1 MLRMCFFGWVIL
13 CCVSTLFAQV
23 TLVNSGEVIKKGVV
37 LYDSGKYQQAI
48 NEFLKVHPSD
58 TNYVYMQSELALA
71 CLGNKSYD
79 SVVQICETA
88 TKKPSQYRAH
98 MLKSWAIALDRAGKL
113 EESISVFKKGIDDY
127 PFSHS
132 MHFNLGVTYFN
143 AKKYDDA
150 EKSLM
155 RALEINPY
163 HAGANLNLA
172 KLSALRGR
180 KAQAMLSLGVYLS
193 VQEGDNSS
201 LVYLERLSKNEIEDE
216 GSLPDETVNPFGKLD
231 RILKAK
237 VALEKGFKNKVD
249 VDAALVKQMQLLIDQ
264 LPAKDDSNFWCR
276 FYYPFYERLK
286 SNGLIE
292 PFLYHI
298 LSSSS
303 IQSVPKW
310 KAKNK
315 KELQAFY
322 DAANA
327 ALSDVRSRIIAPS
340 KFGYSGAVN
349 AWHSDNRALE
359 AIGEMTNDKRVG
371 KWHFFNDVTQELT
384 AEGEFDANGE
394 KIGIWKYYFPNG
406 VKKSFADHN
415 TGLIEFFT
423 EEGSPDSKYYLKN
436 GKTDGEVEIFYACGT
451 LKEKLHYK
459 EGKRE
464 GDGATFFASG
474 AKESTYTFKNDLMTG
489 VYRSY
494 YSNGQ
499 LKTLENFNEGQLDGD
514 FTSYYADGKLERKGK
529 YRNGKSEGE
538 WLYYHDNGRLEK
550 KGTFVNGTSIGEW
563 KFYDRDGDLDEI
575 RPLNQNGDIEGEA
588 KIYHKS
594 KLILTISYRN
604 QMPVEYRFLDT
615 TGKQI
620 SKSGDKSGTYFL
632 KGYLH
637 TGELAYEGQMTK
649 GKRTGQWKTYYHS
662 GALKYLANYKNDQLD
677 GTWTEFFKN
686 GHKKELYTY
695 KDGELNGLFQEFY
708 IHGTLK
714 AEGYFLNGRREQLW
728 TWYYSNGE
736 KESEEYYL
744 FGQLNGRDR
753 DYKEDGKISSETN
766 YEKDKVQRLTYFD
779 KQGNPISSREL
790 KNMQEPLSIRFSN
803 KQIDWETNY
812 TCGELSG
819 GFKRYYP
826 GGQMLLEF
834 TYLNGLREGPLKS
847 YSIAGNKESEGQYV
861 NGTSHGVWRWY
872 SPNGKVSSEAFYI
885 YNKRDSLWT
894 YYYQDGTVNTRITYK
909 NDVRQGIT
917 QVYNPEGILLLEKL
931 FDNGDL
937 VSYRVQTKDGNMS
950 EWKKF
955 TGVEEA
961 LVAYFANGKLAY
973 QEPYKNGLIHG
984 QLKEYYQSGQI
995 YSETGFE
1002 NGDYHG
1008 GFEEYHSNG
1017 KLKTKGKYIR
1027 DNAEGA
1033 WLYYNENGSLLKSE
1047 NYRAGTLDGQYIE
1060 YQNGKKVR
1068 EFIYWCG
1075 SIENQVE
1082 K

>member
-1 MLRMCFFGWVIL
+1 MTKKSFLFFAACICWNSL
-13 CCVSTLFAQV
+13 LSQV
-23 TLVNSGEVIKKGVV
+23 QLVNSGDVIKKGVA
-37 LYDSGKYQQAI
+37 LYDSGKYQLAI

-71 CLGNKSYD
+71 CLANKSYD
-79 SVVQICETA
+79 SVVQICESA
-88 TKKPSQYRAH
+88 TKKRSRYRAH
-98 MLKSWAIALDRAGKL
+98 MLKSWAIALDKAGKL
-113 EESISVFKKGIDDY
+113 EESVSVFKKGIEDY

-150 EKSLM
+150 EKCLI

-193 VQEGDNSS
+193 VQESDNAS
-201 LVYLERLSKNEIEDE
+201 LVYLERLSKNEIDDE
-216 GSLPDETVNPFGKLD
+216 GSLPDETVNAFGKLD

-249 VDAALVKQMQLLIDQ
+249 VDVALVKQMQLLIDQ
-264 LPAKDDSNFWCR
+264 LPAKDNSNFWCR

-310 KAKNK
+310 QAKNK

-327 ALSDVRSRIIAPS
+327 ALSDVRSKIIAPS
-340 KFGYSGAVN
+340 KFGYSGAVK
-349 AWHSDNRALE
+349 AWHADSRALE
-359 AIGEMTNDKRVG
+359 AIGETTNDTRVG
-371 KWHFFNDVTQELT
+371 KWYFFDEATQELT
-384 AEGEFDANGE
+384 AEGEFDTKGE

-406 VKKSFADHN
+406 AKKSITDQN
-415 TGLIEFFT
+415 TGLTEFFT
-423 EEGSPDSKYYLKN
+423 EEGGADSKYYLKN
-436 GKTDGEVEIFYACGT
+436 GKTEGEVEIFYTCGI
-451 LKEKLHYK
+451 LKEKLNYK

-464 GDGATFFASG
+464 GEGATFYASG

-489 VYRSY
+489 VYQSY

-499 LKTLENFNEGQLDGD
+499 LKTHENLNGGQLDGA
-514 FTSYYADGKLERKGK
+514 FASYYADGKLERKGK
-529 YRNGKSEGE
+529 YINGKAEGE
-538 WLYYHDNGRLEK
+538 WLYYHDNGKLEK
-550 KGTFVNGTSIGEW
+550 KGAFVNGTSVGEW
-563 KFYDRDGDLDEI
+563 KFYDRNGDLDEI

-588 KIYHKS
+588 KIYNKD
-594 KLILTISYRN
+594 KLILTILYRN
-604 QMPVEYRFLDT
+604 QMPIEYRFFDT
-615 TGKQI
+615 AGNQI

-649 GKRTGQWKTYYHS
+649 GKRTGEWKTYYHS
-662 GALKYLANYKNDQLD
+662 GALKYLANYKNDQLE
-677 GTWTEFFKN
+677 GAWTEFFKN
-686 GHKKELYTY
+686 GNKKESYTY

-708 IHGTLK
+708 VHGTLK
-714 AEGYFLNGRREQLW
+714 AEGNFLNGRREQLW
-728 TWYYSNGE
+728 TWYYSNGK

-753 DYKEDGKISSETN
+753 DYKEDGKIANETN
-766 YEKDKVQRLTYFD
+766 YEKDKVQSLAYFD
-779 KQGNPISSREL
+779 KQGNIIGSREL
-790 KNMQEPLSIRFSN
+790 KEMQEPFSLRFSN
-803 KQIDWETNY
+803 KQLEWETNY

-826 GGQMLLEF
+826 NGKVLLEF
-834 TYLNGLREGPLKS
+834 TYLNGLREGPLRS
-847 YSIAGNKESEGQYV
+847 YSISGNKESEGQYV
-861 NGTSHGVWRWY
+861 NGTSHALWRWY
-872 SPNGKVSSEAFYI
+872 SQSGRVSSEAFYV
-885 YNKRDSLWT
+885 YNKRDSIWT
-894 YYYQDGTVNTRITYK
+894 YYYQDGTVNTRITYQ
-909 NDVRQGIT
+909 NDIRHGVT

-937 VSYRVQTKDGNMS
+937 ISYRSQTKDGKMS

-955 TGVEEA
+955 VGVEEA
-961 LVAYFANGKLAY
+961 LIAYFANGKLAY

-995 YSETGFE
+995 YSETSFE

-1008 GFEEYHSNG
+1008 GFVEYHANG
-1017 KLKTKGKYIR
+1017 KVKAKGNYIH
-1027 DNAEGA
+1027 DNAEGT
-1033 WLYYNENGSLLKSE
+1033 WFQYDDKGSVLRSE
-1047 NYRAGTLDGQYIE
+1047 NYLAGALDGQYIE
-1060 YQNGKKVR
+1060 YQNGKKTR
-1068 EFIYWCG
+1068 ELNYWCG